1 MTRRSLRS
9 RRGARFAGTVLLVAA
24 LAGCGLFGGGGG
36 PVRIAAMGP
45 LNAAASPLNGELSA
59 PNAALLE
66 MTAQGLVGYD
76 ADGQIDTGLA
86 ERWTVTGDGRS
97 YIFRLREA
105 KWSNGREV
113 TADDVVSVLR
123 AYLGTNSRNLL
134 RDDFPE
140 IETVRAMTDQVIEI
154 RLAVPQPNM
163 LELLAQPSM
172 TIVYKGMGWGPMRS
186 RKAGRALLL
195 TPAPDPLADDC
206 RMATAA
212 FASAGGVP
220 PRWRPRT
227 LAACLGRLRQ

>member
-9 RRGARFAGTVLLVAA
+9 RRGARFAGTVLLLAG

-123 AYLGTNSRNLL
+123 GYLGANSRNLL
-134 RDDFPE
+134 KDDFPE
-140 IETVRAMTDQVIEI
+140 IETIRAMTDQVIEI
-154 RLAVPQPNM
+154 R
-163 LELLAQPSM
+163 SRC
-172 TIVYKGMGWGPMRS
+172 RS
-186 RKAGRALLL
+186 PICSNCSRN
-195 TPAPDPLADDC
+195 
-206 RMATAA
+206 
-212 FASAGGVP
+212 
-220 PRWRPRT
+220 
-227 LAACLGRLRQ
+227 LR